1 MPGVN
6 VIIKGTST
14 GTATDGSG
22 QYRLNVAGNQAVLV
36 LSFIGYVTKEV
47 SVGAQSTIDVQM
59 ELDVQTLSE
68 LVVTGYATQEKKD
81 ITGSVGILK
90 ARELNA
96 VPASN
101 PEALLQGRVA
111 GVTVTT
117 NPAPGAAAS
126 VRIRGLATFGNNTP
140 LYVVDGVPTLDITS
154 LNPNDIE
161 SMNVLKDAGAASI
174 YGSRATNGVIM
185 ISTKKGKAGK
195 VVVTY
200 DGSYG
205 FQNAGNGYKNL
216 LNPQEQADLE
226 WLSNKNSGLA
236 NNSANYGSG
245 STPILPDYTI
255 PTGAKNGSPAVDPAL
270 YNVDY
275 SKGPIYQITQANK
288 GGTNWFKESTQIAP
302 ITNQN
307 LTLSGGG
314 ENSKYLVGFNYF
326 NQQGTVIETYLKRY
340 TIRANTEFNIKN
352 KVRIGENFTASVRKR
367 NNITGAEGIFN
378 YMYTLQSII
387 PVYDI
392 KGGFG
397 STRGQNLG
405 NQSSPVAALKRGKD
419 NLDFDT
425 RLFGNVYAEADLI
438 KGLTVRTS
446 FGGAIQNG
454 YNYSFSYHS
463 YENSENNGTNS
474 FSESAN
480 YNSEWTWT
488 NTATY
493 KKTFGDHNLS
503 VVAGTEAV
511 KQGIGRGVGGNRI
524 DYFSDDPKYWTLTN
538 GASGLSNFSYAN
550 TPSTLFS
557 YLARADYGYKDK
569 YLLSATVRRDGSS
582 KFSSKY
588 GVFPSVTG
596 AWRISQEGFM
606 QGNDIFNDLKVR
618 AGFGVMGGQINV
630 TSQSQY
636 NIYGGRVS
644 DAYYDLK
651 GSSNAPSQGVW
662 LTNIGNPAGQWEEN
676 TTTNVGIDAS
686 FLKGKLDV
694 TLDVYKKVTDGLLF
708 QLDLP
713 AVVGNGVAP
722 FKNVA
727 KMSNKGLD
735 MQVIYRG
742 TIASDWRYETNLTFT
757 TYKNNIESLA
767 PDVKFFDVNSAASEE
782 GRIGGRFVR
791 NEAGHPIS
799 SFYGYKV
806 IGLFQSAGEVSG
818 APAQEGAGP
827 GRFRYADVNGDGVIT
842 PEDRTYIGNPNPSF
856 TYGLNLNVGYKA
868 FDFTVFF
875 YGVQGKDLV
884 NYTKWW
890 NDFVPSFQTRKSV
903 NALYN
908 SWTPTNT
915 GATTPIAETA
925 SNISTNQAVKSYY
938 IEDGSYLRAKNIQL
952 AYNLPLVLANKIG
965 LERARIYIQGVNL
978 FTVTKYSGLDPELG
992 GNDNAFG
999 VDGGQYPNTKQYIL
1013 GLNLSF

>member
-36 LSFIGYVTKEV
+36 LSFIGYVAKEV
-47 SVGAQSTIDVQM
+47 SVGAQSTLDVQM
-59 ELDVQTLSE
+59 EIDVQTLSE

-81 ITGSVGILK
+81 ITGSVSILK
-90 ARELNA
+90 ERELNA

-140 LYVVDGVPTLDITS
+140 LYVVDGVPTLDISS

-174 YGSRATNGVIM
+174 YGSRATNGVII
-185 ISTKKGKAGK
+185 ISTKKGKSGK
-195 VVVTY
+195 VIVTY

-245 STPILPDYTI
+245 ATPVLPDYTI
-255 PTGAKNGSPAVDPAL
+255 PTGAKNGSAAVDPAL

-288 GGTNWFKESTQIAP
+288 SGTNWFKESTQTAP

-340 TIRANTEFNIKN
+340 TVRANTEFNIKN
-352 KVRIGENFTASVRKR
+352 KVRIGENFTVSVRRR
-367 NNITGAEGIFN
+367 NNIAGAEGIFN
-378 YMYTLQSII
+378 YMYTLQSIV

-405 NQSSPVAALKRGKD
+405 NQSSPVAALKRSKD

-425 RLFGNVYAEADLI
+425 RIFGNVYAEADLI

-446 FGGAIQNG
+446 FGGAFQNG
-454 YNYSFSYHS
+454 YNTNFSYHT

-474 FSESAN
+474 FSENAS
-480 YNSEWTWT
+480 YNAEWTWT

-493 KKTFGDHNLS
+493 KKTFGDHNVS
-503 VVAGTEAV
+503 IVAGTEAV
-511 KQGIGRGVGGNRI
+511 EQGIGRGVGGTRI
-524 DYFSDDPKYWTLTN
+524 DYFSDDPKFWTLTT
-538 GASGLSNFSYAN
+538 GAGGISNYSYSN

-557 YLARADYGYKDK
+557 YLGRADYGYKDK
-569 YLLSATVRRDGSS
+569 YLLSATIRRDGSS
-582 KFSSKY
+582 KFISQF
-588 GVFPSVTG
+588 GVFPSITG

-606 QGNDIFNDLKVR
+606 SGNNIFNDLKLR
-618 AGFGVMGGQINV
+618 AGYGVMGGQININS
-630 TSQSQY
+630 TSQY
-636 NIYGGRVS
+636 NIYGGRKS
-644 DAYYDLK
+644 DAYYDLS
-651 GSSNAPSQGVW
+651 GSSSNPAQGLW

-676 TTTNVGIDAS
+676 KTTNIGIDAS
-686 FLKGKLDV
+686 FLKGRLDV
-694 TLDVYKKVTDGLLF
+694 TLDVYQKVTDGLLF
-708 QLDLP
+708 QLDIP
-713 AVVGNGVAP
+713 AVNGNGVAP

-727 KMSNKGLD
+727 KMSNKGFD
-735 MQVIYRG
+735 MQVIYKG
-742 TIASDWRYETNLTFT
+742 VIATDWRYEANLTFT

-799 SFYGYKV
+799 SFFGYKV
-806 IGLFQSAGEVSG
+806 IGLFQSAGEVTG

-827 GRFRYADVNGDGVIT
+827 GRFRYADVNSDGVIT
-842 PEDRTYIGNPNPSF
+842 PDDRTYIGDPNPNF

-890 NDFVPSFQTRKSV
+890 NDFVPSFQTRKSK

-952 AYNLPLVLANKIG
+952 AYNLPSAMANKVG
-965 LERARIYIQGVNL
+965 LNRARIYVQGVNL

-992 GNDNAFG
+992 GNDNGFG
-999 VDGGQYPNTKQYIL
+999 VDGGQYPNTKQYIF